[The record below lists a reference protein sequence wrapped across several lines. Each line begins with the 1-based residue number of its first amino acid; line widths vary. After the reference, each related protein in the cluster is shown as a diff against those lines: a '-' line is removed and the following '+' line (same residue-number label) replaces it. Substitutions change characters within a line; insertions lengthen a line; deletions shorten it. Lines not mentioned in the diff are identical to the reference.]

1 MRPERG
7 DMIDQRQM
15 KSVLETELLLR
26 ELSAVM
32 REQLARGADEEP
44 GPLSIN
50 YEALNAS
57 RPRVIVGTAEEC
69 RPEAPAEDSAVPAH
83 HLKVM
88 RRLLSD
94 SDVFY
99 FKSRG
104 MHDLASK
111 KRRLNRRLYREFLS
125 IYKRETYRE
134 AQILWSESARG
145 DRDFG
150 GLLRDSISLRLH
162 IKRLELAPLAHLLRM
177 TAARNIVERALRD
190 IELIVHPKRAAS
202 I

>member
-1 MRPERG
+1 MPPELS
-7 DMIDQRQM
+7 DIIDQQQM

-26 ELSAVM
+26 ELSAVL
-32 REQLARGADEEP
+32 RDQLARGAEEEP

-57 RPRVIVGTAEEC
+57 RPRVIVGAAAEC
-69 RPEAPAEDSAVPAH
+69 RPEAPSDESALPAH

-104 MHDLASK
+104 MHDIARK
-111 KRRLNRRLYREFLS
+111 KRRLNRRLYREFLA

-134 AQILWSESARG
+134 AQILWSESARAG
-145 DRDFG
+145 KDFSQ
-150 GLLRDSISLRLH
+150 LLRDSISLRLL
-162 IKRLELAPLAHLLRM
+162 IKRLELAPIAHLLRM
-177 TAARNIVERALRD
+177 TAARNIVAGALRN
-190 IELIVHPKRAAS
+190 IELIVHPERAVS
-202 I
+202 N